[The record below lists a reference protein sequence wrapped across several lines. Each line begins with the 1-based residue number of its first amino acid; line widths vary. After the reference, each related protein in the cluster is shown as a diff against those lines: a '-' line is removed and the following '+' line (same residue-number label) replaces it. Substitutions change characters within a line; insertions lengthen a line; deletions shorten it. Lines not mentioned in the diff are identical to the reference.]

1 MPLIV
6 HYSLTI
12 LCTIQNRLLKQVFES
27 SVSCFSDQLKGPTGM
42 AGFIH
47 RSFNFRRFGKK
58 CFSLIKGFA
67 LVFLRVNIFSIP
79 TV

>member
-1 MPLIV
+1 MSLIV

-12 LCTIQNRLLKQVFES
+12 LCTIQNWFLKQIFES

-42 AGFIH
+42 AGFFQE
-47 RSFNFRRFGKK
+47 SFNFRRFGNKY
-58 CFSLIKGFA
+58 FSLIKGFA
-67 LVFLRVNIFSIP
+67 LVFLRANIFSIP